1 MAKVQI
7 GEGDSAKI
15 VEIGDENYQPTQA
28 DVEEVASSLGLTN
41 GAEQSQEPA
50 VESKDPLLAR
60 RPFVESV
67 RDRILESI
75 KSEPMRKYQ
84 ELTGFVKGFTG
95 SDPIKAINDVSKD
108 VSGIKDAIVAT
119 VNRVHVDTKKTR
131 GFEFP
136 EQDETGKKAQ
146 TVGTAIATA
155 AAAYAVANAAK
166 AGLSKIDIQK
176 GYKKVADESKKA
188 LDNVYK
194 EFEGKYEKV
203 IAPIATKPA
212 DTSALQAQILTSADN
227 IPAGGTAEKYMGKL
241 IDRLDNETVGGLHAL
256 KEEIYK
262 TSKNYIGQE
271 RKALMDV
278 YRKVNEVL
286 SSPANAG
293 DDYARLTAE
302 YLDFASKEA
311 NYVKSKIMDKF
322 GNATEERISKGLKSM
337 QLNARDAFDRLNTRK
352 TTGIDLIKE
361 MKRLDTIKKVQ
372 GVAKGVGGK
381 VLTAAGVAGAAALG
395 MKAAK

>member
-1 MAKVQI
+1 MENDGWEDVPA
-7 GEGDSAKI
+7 GEEGWED
-15 VEIGDENYQPTQA
+15 VP
-28 DVEEVASSLGLTN
+28 VEETVTATLV
-41 GAEQSQEPA
+41 EP
-50 VESKDPLLAR
+50 KK
-60 RPFVESV
+60 PFVESV
-67 RDRILESI
+67 RERILAEV
-75 KSEPMRKYQ
+75 KAEPMRKYQ

-95 SDPIKAINDVSKD
+95 SDPIKALNEVSKD
-108 VSGIKDAIVAT
+108 VAGIKDAIVAT
-119 VNRVHVDTKKTR
+119 VNKVHVDTTKTR

-136 EQDETGKKAQ
+136 QQDETGKKAQ

-212 DTSALQAQILTSADN
+212 DTASLQAQILTSADN
-227 IPAGGTAEKYMGKL
+227 VPAGGTAEKYMGKL

-262 TSKNYIGQE
+262 TSKNYIGAE
-271 RKALMDV
+271 RKALMEV
-278 YRKVNEVL
+278 YGKVNQVL
-286 SSPANAG
+286 SQPQNAG
-293 DDYARLTAE
+293 KAYADLTAE

-322 GNATEERISKGLKSM
+322 GNATEERISKGLKSL
-337 QLNARDAFDRLNTRK
+337 QVNAREAFDRLNARK
-352 TTGIDLIKE
+352 TTGTDLIRE
-361 MKRLDTIKKVQ
+361 MKKLDTIKKVQ
-372 GVAKGVGGK
+372 GIAKGVGGK
-381 VLTAAGVAGAAALG
+381 ALTAGVAFGAGALG